1 MNNYPG
7 EPPTPANQPGS
18 GQPGDAGTTQEVGYW
33 QSQAQ
38 GNEPTAPLPPQEPVW
53 NPTTQQP
60 YGTGQPPTQ
69 QPGPPAPPPPPAQQQ
84 TPYGAPLPPPPSA
97 YGQPPVHPQVPMPAP
112 GYSPMQTPV
121 HPDANTALIVGII
134 SLAGAFVCVLPLLA
148 SPFAWVMGSKALKT
162 VRASNGQ
169 YRGESEAR
177 IGQVLGIIGTIFL
190 ILGILGFVLL
200 MVLFAIGVSSADYST
215 GVNA

>member
-7 EPPTPANQPGS
+7 EPPTPANQSGS
-18 GQPGDAGTTQEVGYW
+18 GQPGDTEPTQEVGYW

-38 GNEPTAPLPPQEPVW
+38 GNEPTVPLPPQEPVW

-60 YGTGQPPTQ
+60 YGAGQPP
-69 QPGPPAPPPPPAQQQ
+69 PAPQQ
-84 TPYGAPLPPPPSA
+84 TPYGAPPPPPPVA
-97 YGQPPVHPQVPMPAP
+97 YGQATVQPQPPMPAP
-112 GYSPMQTPV
+112 GYSPVQTPV

-134 SLAGAFVCVLPLLA
+134 SLAGAFVCFLPILA

-190 ILGILGFVLL
+190 ILGILGFVLI
-200 MVLFAIGVSSADYST
+200 MVLFAIGVSTADYPT